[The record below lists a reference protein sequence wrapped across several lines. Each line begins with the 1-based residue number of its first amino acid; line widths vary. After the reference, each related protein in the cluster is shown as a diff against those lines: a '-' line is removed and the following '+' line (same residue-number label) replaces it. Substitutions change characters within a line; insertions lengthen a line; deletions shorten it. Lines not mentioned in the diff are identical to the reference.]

1 MRLYPKIR
9 VTAQEAYNLSDTAPE
24 TANNLQYEWIRHQEA
39 APGEN
44 FYIIT
49 EQGQVWTISPDAE
62 GESLIATP
70 VVQRFEFGE
79 DSAVY
84 PGANAWSELQSDMG
98 ERFSLWP
105 PRTEE
110 EGVVGQASM
119 KVVARLIREFEEK
132 N

>member
-9 VTAQEAYNLSDTAPE
+9 ITSQEAYNLADSTPE
-24 TANNLQYEWIRHQEA
+24 AANNLQHEWIRHQEA
-39 APGEN
+39 KPGEN

-49 EQGQVWTISPDAE
+49 EQGQVWTISPDAK

-70 VVQRFEFGE
+70 VVQKFEFGE

-84 PGANAWSELQSDMG
+84 PGANAWNELQSDLG

-105 PRTEE
+105 PKKEQE
-110 EGVVGQASM
+110 SVQQVASM
-119 KVVARLIREFEEK
+119 RVVARLIREFEGS
-132 N
+132 

>member
-9 VTAQEAYNLSDTAPE
+9 ITSQEAYNLADSTPE
-24 TANNLQYEWIRHQEA
+24 AANNLQHEWIRHQEA
-39 APGEN
+39 KPGEN

-49 EQGQVWTISPDAE
+49 EQGQVWTISPDAK

-70 VVQRFEFGE
+70 VVQKFEFGE

-84 PGANAWSELQSDMG
+84 PGANAWNELQSDLG

-110 EGVVGQASM
+110 EGVIGQAAL
-119 KVVARLIREFEEK
+119 KVVAGLIKMFESR
-132 N
+132 